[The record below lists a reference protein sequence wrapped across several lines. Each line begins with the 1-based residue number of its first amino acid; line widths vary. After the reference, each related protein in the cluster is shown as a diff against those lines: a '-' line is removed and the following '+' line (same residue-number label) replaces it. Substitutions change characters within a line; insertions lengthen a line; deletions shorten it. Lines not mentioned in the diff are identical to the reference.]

1 MTEPSHGLETIADR
15 HGVSLDAVRHLVRAL
30 EAGQGR
36 MAQFNHPDLGGF
48 GQWSGPGMTMI
59 GDMFNTGLK
68 TRVDAL
74 CTALTDALPSSGFSS
89 GSAGADAFWPA
100 EWGAPSTSGSQNGQR
115 YAYFPGPRRLAI
127 ETGGRVA
134 LYDTG
139 AHAISGVA
147 QQQGGSTDLR
157 FSGPGGAVDL
167 GSLRRLD
174 EAGSEHPA
182 PETRPFE
189 PSPFEPAP
197 FEPAPPPSPAP
208 AGSPGDVLTT
218 IERLSELQRKGVLTE
233 AEFAAKK
240 AELLARL

>member
-59 GDMFNTGLK
+59 GDMFNTSLK
-68 TRVDAL
+68 ARVDAL
-74 CTALTDALPSSGFSS
+74 CTALADALPPSGFSS

-100 EWGAPSTSGSQNGQR
+100 EWGVPSTSGSQNGQR

-147 QQQGGSTDLR
+147 QQQGGNADLR
-157 FSGPGGAVDL
+157 FSGPGGPVDL
-167 GSLRRLD
+167 AALRRLD
-174 EAGSEHPA
+174 EAAPSLPPRRRARSSLRRSEL
-182 PETRPFE
+182 RPS
-189 PSPFEPAP
+189 SPPRR
-197 FEPAPPPSPAP
+197 PPPRRRDRPA
-208 AGSPGDVLTT
+208 TC
-218 IERLSELQRKGVLTE
+218 
-233 AEFAAKK
+233 
-240 AELLARL
+240 